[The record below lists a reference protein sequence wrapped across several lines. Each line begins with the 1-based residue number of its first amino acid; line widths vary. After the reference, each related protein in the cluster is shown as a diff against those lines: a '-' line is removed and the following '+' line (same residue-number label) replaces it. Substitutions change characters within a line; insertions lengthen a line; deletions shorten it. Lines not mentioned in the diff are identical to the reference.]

1 MNIREQLEDYFVGQ
15 ISKHQINAETL
26 INNPAGVAE
35 HPDIV
40 ATIEAELGKIAEFQ
54 DKLIA
59 LKDLEPSG

>member
-1 MNIREQLEDYFVGQ
+1 MNIREQLEDYLVGQ

-40 ATIEAELGKIAEFQ
+40 ATIEAEL
-54 DKLIA
+54 
-59 LKDLEPSG
+59 